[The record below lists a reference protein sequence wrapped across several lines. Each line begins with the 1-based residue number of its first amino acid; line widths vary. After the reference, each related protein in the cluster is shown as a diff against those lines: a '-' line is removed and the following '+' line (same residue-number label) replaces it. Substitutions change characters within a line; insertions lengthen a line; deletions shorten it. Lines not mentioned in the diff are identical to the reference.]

1 MGWGRWW
8 EGPECCAYAGAG
20 IDGARGHGVVGG
32 VVKPVQ
38 GVGVRVAGSRGVP
51 HSACTDAAISGGRA
65 VPLAS
70 ELNGDR
76 R

>member
-51 HSACTDAAISGGRA
+51 HSEADCRCCDQWGACSPAGKRA
-65 VPLAS
+65 
-70 ELNGDR
+70 ER
-76 R
+76 